1 MNWRE
6 IFKQRCQQRDKI
18 DKQIKTLESQRK
30 KIGSSCPLTVI
41 SELISEQYNQV
52 CRMEYDWL
60 VLYKK
65 TATKKQI
72 QYKRH
77 EVAHSIQVMWD
88 LRRKDDGEV
97 FYFAGVDHSQA
108 IGREIWLPL
117 PDDIDDIYKLLTTH
131 KTIVIGK

>member
-6 IFKQRCQQRDKI
+6 IVKQRCQQSGEI
-18 DKQIKTLESQRK
+18 DKQIKALESQRK
-30 KIGSSCPLTVI
+30 KIGDSCPLTVI

-52 CRMEYDWL
+52 CRVEGHWL
-60 VLYKK
+60 VLYNK

-77 EVAHSIQVMWD
+77 EVARSIEIYWD
-88 LRRKDDGEV
+88 FRRKDDSKVE
-97 FYFAGVDHSQA
+97 YFAGVDHSQI
-108 IGREIWLPL
+108 IGKEVWLPF

-131 KTIVIGK
+131 KTFVIER